1 MKAVVISTDKDTA
14 TILGM
19 DGIISRIKN
28 NGYSA
33 GDELNIRVLEKTA
46 SRGKITSITSRISKN
61 AARIAAAALVMII
74 GAGSVSVYA
83 MPCST
88 VTVDINPSL
97 EYKVNVFNRVISV
110 ASYNDDGSGILD
122 RIPAKLTNKSL
133 DTVMDMTLDAL
144 EEAEYISS
152 ETSVVITVDSRF
164 HNEAKVEADVMDS
177 MNKWNEKKQSE
188 GKNVSVAAETV
199 TITDDMRIKAREM
212 HETPGKIYMD
222 EKKEAEARAAEE
234 AAVLAQLEAESAI
247 VANAAAAVPTVS
259 PAEPSVQAQQAPSDT
274 SEESSDPE
282 ESSDEAQIKT
292 ASADPVSDPSAASS
306 SKPSDNKSDSKSSDK
321 KGGKGGKKGGSKD
334 KPDKSAETAD
344 GTAAD
349 PAAVVIPAEGGVIAD
364 PTIAA
369 VADPAAVPVT
379 DPAAVSVTDPT
390 AAAITDPTLVAVVD
404 PTAIQAGSALTG
416 TVLPAGGT
424 VEVPVPMPDGTIA
437 MVTLPEAALQA
448 TAEPTAV
455 PTAEPVPTVEPT
467 VIPTLPP
474 VPVEIVIPPVAEEV
488 NATVPVP
495 VSETQSPSDSSS
507 EEDETVP
514 GDQKA
519 DEQPEEQL
527 SQDGSVK
534 TAEETVAVQ

>member
-234 AAVLAQLEAESAI
+234 AAALAQLEAESAI

-292 ASADPVSDPSAASS
+292 ASADPVSAPSAASS

-349 PAAVVIPAEGGVIAD
+349 PAAVVIPAEGGVITD
-364 PTIAA
+364 STIAA

-404 PTAIQAGSALTG
+404 PTAIQAGSELTG

-507 EEDETVP
+507 EDDETVP

-527 SQDGSVK
+527 SQDGSMK
-534 TAEETVAVQ
+534 TAVETAAVQ

>member
-1 MKAVVISTDKDTA
+1 MKAVVISTDKYTA
-14 TILGM
+14 TVLGM

-164 HNEAKVEADVMDS
+164 HNEAKVEADVMNS

-222 EKKEAEARAAEE
+222 EKKEAEAKAAEE
-234 AAVLAQLEAESAI
+234 AAALAQLEAESAI
-247 VANAAAAVPTVS
+247 VANATAAVPTVS

-369 VADPAAVPVT
+369 VADPAAV
-379 DPAAVSVTDPT
+379 SVTDPT

-404 PTAIQAGSALTG
+404 PTAIQAGSELTG

-455 PTAEPVPTVEPT
+455 PTAEPAPTAEPT

-495 VSETQSPSDSSS
+495 VSETQSSSDSSS

-527 SQDGSVK
+527 SQDGSMK
-534 TAEETVAVQ
+534 TAEETAAVQ